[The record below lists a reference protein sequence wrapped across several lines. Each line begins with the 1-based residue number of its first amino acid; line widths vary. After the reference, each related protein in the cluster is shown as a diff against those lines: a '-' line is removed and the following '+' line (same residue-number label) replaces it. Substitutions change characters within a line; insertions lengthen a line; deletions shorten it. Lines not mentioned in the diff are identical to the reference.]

1 MSFNGSFGDADFVN
15 DENPNE
21 ISLGQED
28 IKINLSNGK
37 DSKKTCETKCFINN
51 DISIP
56 TSSNNNNN
64 IFSAV
69 PMELEE
75 EERNYQNINTPNIL
89 DNNYY
94 MDLLSKELLKYN
106 LGNLFNILNDK
117 KAIIQSNI
125 FYLMKKMY
133 KNKLNNMIKSEI
145 IYLQISSSLDLF
157 SKIFKSRRAS
167 IIYQVFNKIKRNYIH
182 YKDMNENNKN
192 NFRTKFEM
200 NYTKEK
206 NNLINEN
213 NNSIRSLQ
221 KDIQILKRNI
231 NQLGIKESELKS
243 EIFNFLQEEKQLKEK
258 IKGIES
264 LNNSLKKS
272 ILTSN
277 SSSIK
282 TISKYDNDILSLESD
297 LKLNKDLKEEKKEI
311 INAFMNKVYILLNEY
326 QTYIDNLKTLDL
338 SASNTNTNTNTN
350 NNMNNE
356 LTSSSNLQSIK
367 QKDTMENS
375 LIASKFSAKNQS
387 NDI

>member
-1 MSFNGSFGDADFVN
+1 MSFNGSFGDADFAN
-15 DENPNE
+15 DENSND

-37 DSKKTCETKCFINN
+37 DSKKTFETKCFINN

-56 TSSNNNNN
+56 TNSNNN

-75 EERNYQNINTPNIL
+75 ESNYQNINIPNPNII

-94 MDLLSKELLKYN
+94 IDLLSKELLKYN

-117 KAIIQSNI
+117 KTIIKSNL

-133 KNKLNNMIKSEI
+133 KNKLNNMIKAEI
-145 IYLQISSSLDLF
+145 LYLKISSSFNLVL
-157 SKIFKSRRAS
+157 KILRSHRAN
-167 IIYQVFNKIKRNYIH
+167 IIYQVFNKIKRNYTH
-182 YKDMNENNKN
+182 YKDMKENNKN

-206 NNLINEN
+206 NNLINDN
-213 NNSIRSLQ
+213 NNSIKSLQ
-221 KDIQILKRNI
+221 RDIQILKKNI
-231 NQLGIKESELKS
+231 NQLTTKESELKS
-243 EIFNFLQEEKQLKEK
+243 EIFNFLQEEKQLSEK
-258 IKGIES
+258 IKSIET
-264 LNNSLKKS
+264 LNSSLKKS
-272 ILTSN
+272 IQTSN

-282 TISKYDNDILSLESD
+282 TISKYDTDILSLESD
-297 LKLNKDLKEEKKEI
+297 LKFNKNLKEEKKEI

-326 QTYIDNLKTLDL
+326 QAYIDNLKTLDL
-338 SASNTNTNTNTN
+338 SASNTNTNTN

-375 LIASKFSAKNQS
+375 LIASKFSARNQS
-387 NDI
+387 NDM

>member
-1 MSFNGSFGDADFVN
+1 MSFNGSFGDADFAN
-15 DENPNE
+15 DENSND

-37 DSKKTCETKCFINN
+37 DSKKTFETKCFINN

-56 TSSNNNNN
+56 TNSNNNNN

-75 EERNYQNINTPNIL
+75 ESNYQNINIPNPNII

-94 MDLLSKELLKYN
+94 IDLLSKELLKYN

-117 KAIIQSNI
+117 KAIIKSNI

-133 KNKLNNMIKSEI
+133 KSKLNNMIKAEI
-145 IYLQISSSLDLF
+145 LYLKISSSFNLVL
-157 SKIFKSRRAS
+157 KIFRSHRAN
-167 IIYQVFNKIKRNYIH
+167 IMYQVFNKIKRNYIH
-182 YKDMNENNKN
+182 YKDMKENNKN

-206 NNLINEN
+206 NNLINDN
-213 NNSIRSLQ
+213 NNSIKSLQ
-221 KDIQILKRNI
+221 RDIQILKKNI
-231 NQLGIKESELKS
+231 NQLTTKESELKS
-243 EIFNFLQEEKQLKEK
+243 EIFNFLQEEKQLSEK
-258 IKGIES
+258 IKSIET
-264 LNNSLKKS
+264 LNSSLKKS
-272 ILTSN
+272 IQTSN

-282 TISKYDNDILSLESD
+282 TISKYDTDILSLESD
-297 LKLNKDLKEEKKEI
+297 LKFNKNLKEEKKEI

-326 QTYIDNLKTLDL
+326 QAYIDNLKTLDL
-338 SASNTNTNTNTN
+338 SASNTNTNTN

-375 LIASKFSAKNQS
+375 LIASKFSARNQS
-387 NDI
+387 NDM

>member
-1 MSFNGSFGDADFVN
+1 MSFNGSFGDADFAN
-15 DENPNE
+15 DENSND

-37 DSKKTCETKCFINN
+37 DSKKTFETKCFINN

-56 TSSNNNNN
+56 TNSNNNN

-75 EERNYQNINTPNIL
+75 ENNYQNINIPNPNII

-94 MDLLSKELLKYN
+94 IDLLSKELLKYN

-117 KAIIQSNI
+117 KAIIKSNI

-133 KNKLNNMIKSEI
+133 KSKLNNMIKAEI
-145 IYLQISSSLDLF
+145 LYLKISSSFNLVLE
-157 SKIFKSRRAS
+157 IFRSHRAN
-167 IIYQVFNKIKRNYIH
+167 IMYHVFNKIKRNYIH
-182 YKDMNENNKN
+182 YKDMKENNKN

-206 NNLINEN
+206 NNLINDN
-213 NNSIRSLQ
+213 NNSIKSLQ
-221 KDIQILKRNI
+221 RDIQILKKNI
-231 NQLGIKESELKS
+231 NQLTTKESELKS
-243 EIFNFLQEEKQLKEK
+243 EIFNFLQEEKQLSEK
-258 IKGIES
+258 IKSIET
-264 LNNSLKKS
+264 LNSSLKKS
-272 ILTSN
+272 IQTSN

-282 TISKYDNDILSLESD
+282 TISKYDTDILSLESD
-297 LKLNKDLKEEKKEI
+297 LKFNKNLKEEKKEI

-326 QTYIDNLKTLDL
+326 QAYIDNLKTLDL
-338 SASNTNTNTNTN
+338 SASNTNTNTN

-375 LIASKFSAKNQS
+375 LIASKFSARNQS
-387 NDI
+387 NDM

>member
-1 MSFNGSFGDADFVN
+1 MSFNGSFGDADFAN
-15 DENPNE
+15 DENSND

-37 DSKKTCETKCFINN
+37 DSKKTFETKCFINN

-56 TSSNNNNN
+56 TNSNNNN

-75 EERNYQNINTPNIL
+75 ESNYQNINIPNPNII

-94 MDLLSKELLKYN
+94 IDLLSKELLKYN

-117 KAIIQSNI
+117 KAIIKSNI

-133 KNKLNNMIKSEI
+133 KSKLNNMIKAEI
-145 IYLQISSSLDLF
+145 LYLKISSSFNLVL
-157 SKIFKSRRAS
+157 KILRSHRAN

-182 YKDMNENNKN
+182 YKDMKENNKN

-200 NYTKEK
+200 NYTREK
-206 NNLINEN
+206 NNLINDN
-213 NNSIRSLQ
+213 NNSIKSLQ
-221 KDIQILKRNI
+221 RDIQILKKNI
-231 NQLGIKESELKS
+231 NQLTTKESELKS
-243 EIFNFLQEEKQLKEK
+243 EIFNFLQEEKQLSEK
-258 IKGIES
+258 IKSIET
-264 LNNSLKKS
+264 LNSSLKKS
-272 ILTSN
+272 IQTSN

-282 TISKYDNDILSLESD
+282 TISKYDTDILSLESD
-297 LKLNKDLKEEKKEI
+297 LKFNKNLKEEKKEI

-326 QTYIDNLKTLDL
+326 QAYIDNLKTLDL
-338 SASNTNTNTNTN
+338 SASNTNTNTNN
-350 NNMNNE
+350 NINNE

-375 LIASKFSAKNQS
+375 LIASKFSARNQS
-387 NDI
+387 NDM

>member
-1 MSFNGSFGDADFVN
+1 MSFNGSFGDADFAN
-15 DENPNE
+15 DENPND

-37 DSKKTCETKCFINN
+37 DSKKACETKCFINN
-51 DISIP
+51 DLSIP
-56 TSSNNNNN
+56 TNSNNN

-75 EERNYQNINTPNIL
+75 ESNYQNINNPNIISS
-89 DNNYY
+89 NFY
-94 MDLLSKELLKYN
+94 MDLLTKELLKYN

-117 KAIIQSNI
+117 KAIIKSNI

-133 KNKLNNMIKSEI
+133 KNKLNNIIKAEI
-145 IYLQISSSLDLF
+145 LYLQISSRFDLF
-157 SKIFKSRRAS
+157 SKIFRIHRANVT
-167 IIYQVFNKIKRNYIH
+167 YHAFNKIKRNYIH
-182 YKDMNENNKN
+182 YKDMKENDKN

-206 NNLINEN
+206 NSLINEN
-213 NNSIRSLQ
+213 SNSIKSLQ
-221 KDIQILKRNI
+221 RDIQILKKNI
-231 NQLGIKESELKS
+231 GQLTMKETELKS
-243 EIFNFLQEEKQLKEK
+243 EILNYLQEEKQLSEK
-258 IKGIES
+258 IKSIET

-272 ILTSN
+272 IQTSN

-282 TISKYDNDILSLESD
+282 TISKYDSDILSLESA
-297 LKLNKDLKEEKKEI
+297 LKLNKDIKEEKKEI
-311 INAFMNKVYILLNEY
+311 INSFMNQVYILLNEY
-326 QTYIDNLKTLDL
+326 QAYIDNLKSLDL
-338 SASNTNTNTNTN
+338 SASNTNTNTN

-356 LTSSSNLQSIK
+356 LSSSSNLQSIK

-375 LIASKFSAKNQS
+375 LIASKFSARNQS

>member
-1 MSFNGSFGDADFVN
+1 MSFNGSFGDADFAN
-15 DENPNE
+15 DENSNN

-37 DSKKTCETKCFINN
+37 DSKKTFETKCFINN

-56 TSSNNNNN
+56 TNSNNNN

-75 EERNYQNINTPNIL
+75 ENNYQNINIPNPNII

-94 MDLLSKELLKYN
+94 IDLLSKELLKYN

-117 KAIIQSNI
+117 KTIIKSNL

-133 KNKLNNMIKSEI
+133 KNKLNNMIKAEI
-145 IYLQISSSLDLF
+145 LYLKISSSFNLVL
-157 SKIFKSRRAS
+157 KIFRSHRAN
-167 IIYQVFNKIKRNYIH
+167 IMYQVFNKIKRNYIH
-182 YKDMNENNKN
+182 YKDMKENNKN

-206 NNLINEN
+206 NNLINDN
-213 NNSIRSLQ
+213 NNSIKSLQ
-221 KDIQILKRNI
+221 RDIQILKKNI
-231 NQLGIKESELKS
+231 NQLTTKESELKS
-243 EIFNFLQEEKQLKEK
+243 EIFNFLQEEKQLSEK
-258 IKGIES
+258 IKSIET
-264 LNNSLKKS
+264 LNSSLKK
-272 ILTSN
+272 
-277 SSSIK
+277 
-282 TISKYDNDILSLESD
+282 ISKYDTDILSLESD
-297 LKLNKDLKEEKKEI
+297 LKFNKNLKEEKKEI

-326 QTYIDNLKTLDL
+326 QAYIDNLKTLDL
-338 SASNTNTNTNTN
+338 SASNTNTNTN

-375 LIASKFSAKNQS
+375 LIASKFSARNQS
-387 NDI
+387 NDM

>member
-1 MSFNGSFGDADFVN
+1 MSFNGSFGDADFAN
-15 DENPNE
+15 DENSND

-37 DSKKTCETKCFINN
+37 DSKKTFETKCFINN
-51 DISIP
+51 DISIH
-56 TSSNNNNN
+56 TNSNNNN

-75 EERNYQNINTPNIL
+75 ESNYQNINIPNPNII

-94 MDLLSKELLKYN
+94 IDLLSKELLKYN

-117 KAIIQSNI
+117 KTIIKSNL

-133 KNKLNNMIKSEI
+133 KNKLNNMIKAEI
-145 IYLQISSSLDLF
+145 LYLKISSSFNLVL
-157 SKIFKSRRAS
+157 KILRSHRAN

-182 YKDMNENNKN
+182 YKDMKENNKN

-206 NNLINEN
+206 NNLINDN
-213 NNSIRSLQ
+213 NNSIKSLQ
-221 KDIQILKRNI
+221 RDIQILKKNI
-231 NQLGIKESELKS
+231 NQLTTKESELKS
-243 EIFNFLQEEKQLKEK
+243 EIFNFLQEEKQLSEK
-258 IKGIES
+258 IKSIET
-264 LNNSLKKS
+264 LNSSLKKS
-272 ILTSN
+272 IQTSN

-282 TISKYDNDILSLESD
+282 TISKYDTDILSLESD
-297 LKLNKDLKEEKKEI
+297 LKFNKNLKEEKKEI

-326 QTYIDNLKTLDL
+326 QAYIDNLKTLDL
-338 SASNTNTNTNTN
+338 SASNTNTNTN

-375 LIASKFSAKNQS
+375 LIASKFSARNQS
-387 NDI
+387 NDM